1 MGVCRVSAAEK
12 LARTVTGIDAL
23 DAAVEGGLPAHR
35 ITLVTGNM
43 GSGKT
48 TLALQFLA
56 EGARLGE
63 PGIFI
68 ALDQKPSHVAEAAAR
83 FKWPIST
90 DPASPVL
97 LLDGS
102 PALAL
107 MRQRQHAIDARAVM
121 SDLIP
126 HLRARQA
133 KRLVIDA
140 LPPLVPPELTESEE
154 EEFLRDLVFALE
166 DNIGCTTLIVTADGD
181 PRASRVCA
189 VASRLCTGVVDIR
202 AREEGGQL
210 RRYLLVKK
218 MRATAADPS
227 EREIAIG
234 PSGIVPRGL

>member
-1 MGVCRVSAAEK
+1 MTRVDHST
-12 LARTVTGIDAL
+12 RVPSGIDAL
-23 DAAVEGGLPAHR
+23 DRAVEGGLPAHR
-35 ITLVTGNM
+35 ITLVTGNA
-43 GSGKT
+43 GGGKT

-68 ALDQKPSHVAEAAAR
+68 ALDDKPAHVAEAAAR
-83 FKWPIST
+83 FKWPISS

-102 PALAL
+102 PALTL

-121 SDLIP
+121 ADLIP

-133 KRLVIDA
+133 RRLVIDA
-140 LPPLVPPELTESEE
+140 LPALVPPELTESEE

-166 DNIGCTTLIVTADGD
+166 DNLGCTTLIVTADED
-181 PRASRVCA
+181 PRAARISA
-189 VASRLCTGVVDIR
+189 VAARLVTGVADIR
-202 AREEGGQL
+202 SREESGQL

-234 PSGIVPRGL
+234 PSGIVPRAF

>member
-1 MGVCRVSAAEK
+1 MSAADRI
-12 LARTVTGIDAL
+12 ARVATGIDAL
-23 DAAVEGGLPAHR
+23 DAAVEGGLPEHR
-35 ITLVTGNM
+35 IALITGNP

-68 ALDQKPSHVAEAAAR
+68 ALDHKPSHIAEAAAR

-102 PALAL
+102 PALTL

-121 SDLIP
+121 ADLVP
-126 HLRARQA
+126 HLRSRQA
-133 KRLVIDA
+133 KRLAIDT
-140 LPPLVPPELTESEE
+140 LPALVPPELTESEE
-154 EEFLRDLVFALE
+154 EEFLRDLIFALE
-166 DNIGCTTLIVTADGD
+166 DNAGCTTLLVTADGD
-181 PRASRVCA
+181 ARAARISG

-202 AREEGGQL
+202 AREERGRL

-218 MRATAADPS
+218 MRATAADTA

-234 PSGIVPRGL
+234 PSGIVPRSF